1 MRRVGFIAVLLVLIP
16 ARAFGQEGHPLWW
29 WECQQADFIVAGEI
43 TYDASKYY
51 EVKPVGIDKK
61 VAAYYLIVGE
71 ISISKVLYINKH
83 SRHLESYQQYLKQQP
98 SKFPVLIRAT
108 GRSLD
113 GTVSL
118 HPLLYDLPTGPTV
131 FALSQV
137 FLFPF
142 NELSLEDGVP
152 VGNVNE
158 AMKLIT
164 ARPNNFLSK

>member
-16 ARAFGQEGHPLWW
+16 ARTIGQEGHPVWW
-29 WECQQADFIVAGEI
+29 WECQRADFIVAGEI

-61 VAAYYLIVGE
+61 VEAYYLIVGE
-71 ISISKVLYINKH
+71 VSISKVLYINKH
-83 SRHLESYQQYLKQQP
+83 SRHLESYQQYLKRQP

-108 GRSLD
+108 RQSPDGALSLQ
-113 GTVSL
+113 
-118 HPLLYDLPTGPTV
+118 PLLYDLPTGPSV
-131 FALSQV
+131 FALSQI

-152 VGNVNE
+152 VDNVNE
-158 AMKLIT
+158 ALKIIT
-164 ARPNNFLSK
+164 ARPNNFVSK